1 MGHYDN
7 CYEAEEKEFQE
18 KKEKDIKNDFDK
30 LVKKLTLDD
39 KNFLNKIMRNIEDY
53 KALDRLLCNKNK

>member
-18 KKEKDIKNDFDK
+18 RKEKDIKNDFDK